1 MNQSQIEPSLK
12 SFLEGFKGFRRSTE
26 GNRTQCSIRVS
37 HKQLWLIAYRAK
49 EITGSGF
56 SCQGPLGTMPYPV
69 SIPIGCWEDGS
80 TVSAQGSE
88 NKINGPFWLKYT
100 ESFESI

>member
-1 MNQSQIEPSLK
+1 MNQSQIDPSLK

-37 HKQLWLIAYRAK
+37 NKQLWLIAYRAK
-49 EITGSGF
+49 QTTGAGF

-69 SIPIGCWEDGS
+69 SIPIGRWEDGS
-80 TVSAQGSE
+80 IVSAEGSE
-88 NKINGPFWLKYT
+88 NKVNGPFWLKYT